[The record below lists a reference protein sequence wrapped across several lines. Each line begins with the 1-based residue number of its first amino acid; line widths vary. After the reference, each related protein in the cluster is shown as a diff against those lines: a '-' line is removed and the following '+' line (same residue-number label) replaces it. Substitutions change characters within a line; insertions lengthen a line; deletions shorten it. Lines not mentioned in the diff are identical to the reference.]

1 MELGLDDMKMFIYNK
16 LTNLEVNSFLLNDY
30 VINNDVKYTENKNGI
45 FLNLNS
51 LNNKQVNDIYNIIN
65 NKIKYNDMISN
76 IQYKISIDEKNINCV
91 EIETKDVK
99 IYNKLN
105 EDMFSDIELELI
117 KLSLIK

>member
-1 MELGLDDMKMFIYNK
+1 MKMFIYNK

-51 LNNKQVNDIYNIIN
+51 LNDKQVNDIYNIIN
-65 NKIKYNDMISN
+65 NKIKYNNMISN
-76 IQYKISIDEKNINCV
+76 IQYKIVVDEEQNSNCE

-99 IYNKLN
+99 KYTELN
-105 EDMFSDIELELI
+105 TNMFSDVELELI